1 MCFKKWFYIYFFTL
15 ITFKRTISK
24 EIFEITT
31 LLDDQKLRFIFHQFR
46 NLTFNTIGK
55 VSYKTKGNF
64 LQEKFPNNARFPCNI
79 ERGKSVKIPKSV
91 HRLKPGGNY
100 CMNSNFK

>member
-1 MCFKKWFYIYFFTL
+1 MYFKIWNYICFFVFFT
-15 ITFKRTISK
+15 IKWSSSK

-55 VSYKTKGNF
+55 ASHKTKGNF
-64 LQEKFPNNARFPCNI
+64 LQEKFPSNALFPCDI
-79 ERGKSVKIPKSV
+79 KIGKSNEIPNSV
-91 HRLKPGGNY
+91 HRLKPGGDFN
-100 CMNSNFK
+100 